1 MDRWRSRN
9 HPDSNVY
16 FGVPPVRSASAP
28 QAGTG
33 RDVPCGLRP
42 EKPREDPRPPF
53 ARESRARPLSASGCV
68 WLLENACIEDRRI
81 VLFAREKRA
90 EQLPKKLLGCGE
102 FGSYEWNAI
111 ETHHPASRFLYP
123 RNRTEAHALL
133 MIPGLLNQVSM
144 YNPFHL
150 LHSTVPVAWQLHHPD
165 YGLCIP
171 RNALDVRFA
180 FTTAFEARRQAHF
193 WKVFTSNDMP
203 PDIASMDG
211 NNIKIPAK
219 WRFWWGPFCE
229 MPPMPLGA
237 DKEPRCYDRIIFG
250 RELFRTGLGGF
261 VTSRVVSFYHQYLGA
276 VFAKQ
281 GASQVPGAYSSVPFG
296 GEFYMMHH
304 MQPDPSQR
312 ADAAGLQGIGMGSS
326 FDVNY
331 FSEEGFQLL
340 TRAPV
345 LVPLDKKEIEENML
359 LEDDGEKEVRFFQS
373 EPARAKQGTVKRI
386 HVLWV
391 QRPKRASRWIAN
403 MDEVA
408 SWIAGW
414 QHPTAPEVQV
424 VVLVAHFERLHP
436 AAQFHLARQAD
447 VLVGVTGAA
456 MAWSTFMHA
465 GATVLDLFPPA
476 SKFCTEGWGANVVS
490 HFGGLARL
498 SMLQHTC
505 MEHPVELRG
514 SEKPTTEQE
523 ARYLAHKEV
532 KEKHGGFWHGQ
543 NIRIDMPKFRRVFL
557 EAVDKVLPEQFHDF
571 LSGKELQLVDDS
583 SQAAFDEEALLRSLG
598 VVVESSGG
606 SSGSRMKDPAV

>member
-150 LHSTVPVAWQLHHPD
+150 PGSSDLRKLHSTVPVAWQLHHPD

-203 PDIASMDG
+203 PDIALTD
-211 NNIKIPAK
+211 P
-219 WRFWWGPFCE
+219 E

-391 QRPKRASRWIAN
+391 DDWCQSLDCQHGRGGFLDCRMAAPDCAGGPGGGPRGAFRAAAPRRTIPPRPAGGCAGGCDWGRDGLEYIHACRGNGVGPLPAGV
-403 MDEVA
+403 EVL
-408 SWIAGW
+408 
-414 QHPTAPEVQV
+414 HR
-424 VVLVAHFERLHP
+424 RL
-436 AAQFHLARQAD
+436 
-447 VLVGVTGAA
+447 GCECG
-456 MAWSTFMHA
+456 
-465 GATVLDLFPPA
+465 
-476 SKFCTEGWGANVVS
+476 